1 MSDFSDLVVAI
12 PTGISI
18 LVSTSVLVYRTWL
31 APKKASKQAAIE
43 AATETAE
50 KIFEALAD
58 GELDADELRDIQQ
71 SLRKEEDP

>member
-18 LVSTSVLVYRTWL
+18 LASTSVLVYRTWI
-31 APKKASKQAAIE
+31 APKKAAKAAG
-43 AATETAE
+43 TETAE
-50 KIFEALAD
+50 KLLEALAD